1 MPASTDKSC
10 GFFLAQFSWENGG
23 LSFKPSNHLL
33 LKPPKSTTHLVE
45 LAMDLMESQTDPR
58 AIYDTKMVVLK
69 RCPQMGFGF
78 FGSVLVLTLFFRPL
92 VCQEPNTDGYFVSDF
107 LQKMGL
113 SSSQGYNFSA
123 PVCSWQ
129 GVFCE
134 QENVIGLVASGLG
147 LSGLIPDT
155 TIGKLRNL
163 ELLDLSNN
171 KITGLPSDLWSLGSL
186 KTLNLSSNQISD
198 NLPSNIGNF
207 GLLQTLDL
215 SSNNFSGTIPEAM
228 NSLLRLQVLM
238 LARNRFES
246 RIPSGILNC
255 HYLVSIDLSSNQLSG
270 TLPYGFGAAFPKLKS
285 FNIAGNGIR
294 GRDSD
299 FLGLK
304 STTYLNI
311 SRNLFQGSVIGVF
324 QEPLAVIDLSQNQF
338 RGHISQV
345 HFNSS
350 FNWSRLVYLDL
361 SENHLS
367 GEFFSNLNDAQN
379 LKHLN
384 LAYNRFSKQAFPE
397 ISMISSLEY
406 LNLSETNLI
415 GRIPAEILEL
425 SSLRTLDLSKNH
437 LSSKIPLLSI
447 KEFQVLDLSYN
458 NLSGDI
464 PVSLLEKL
472 PWMERFNF
480 SYNNLTLCASEFS
493 PGTLETA
500 FIGLLNSCPIA
511 ANPDLFRRKSPQHKG
526 LKLALALAISLVCLL
541 VGLLFLAFGCRRKT
555 RLWAVKQNSYKEEQ
569 NISGPFSFQT
579 DSTTWVADVKLAT
592 LVPVVIF
599 EKPLLNFTFADLLSA
614 TSHFDR
620 GTLLAEGRFG
630 PVYRG
635 FLPGGIHVA
644 VKVLVHGSTMTDQ
657 EAATE
662 LEHLG
667 RIKHP
672 NLVPLTGYC
681 LAGDQRI
688 AIYDYMENGNLQN
701 LLHDLPLGL
710 QTTEDWSTDTW
721 EEDDNNG
728 IQNVGSEG
736 LLTTW
741 RFRHKIALGTA
752 RALAF
757 LHHGCS
763 PPIIHRDVKASSV
776 YLDSNLE
783 PRLSDFG
790 LAKIFGNGLEDEIA
804 RGSPG
809 YVPPEFLQ
817 PETGSPKSPTPKS
830 DVYGFGVILF
840 ELITGKKPVED
851 EYPDEKEVNLVTWV
865 RDLVRKN
872 EVSRAIDPKIR
883 GTGLET
889 QMEEALKIGYLCTA
903 DLPSKRPSMQQVVGL
918 LKDIEPVTHQ

>member
-1 MPASTDKSC
+1 
-10 GFFLAQFSWENGG
+10 
-23 LSFKPSNHLL
+23 
-33 LKPPKSTTHLVE
+33 
-45 LAMDLMESQTDPR
+45 
-58 AIYDTKMVVLK
+58 
-69 RCPQMGFGF
+69 MGIGVFIF
-78 FGSVLVLTLFFRPL
+78 ILVLSLFFRVL
-92 VCQEPNTDGYFVSDF
+92 VFCQEPNTDEYFVSDF
-107 LQKMGL
+107 FHKMGL
-113 SSSQGYNFSA
+113 NSSG
-123 PVCSWQ
+123 PVCSWK
-129 GVFCE
+129 GVSCD

-147 LSGLIPDT
+147 LSGLIPDI
-155 TIGKLRNL
+155 TIGKLENL
-163 ELLDLSNN
+163 ESLDLSNN
-171 KITGLPSDLWSLGSL
+171 NITGLPSDFWSLGSL
-186 KTLNLSSNQISD
+186 KFLNLSSNQISQT
-198 NLPSNIGNF
+198 LPSNIGNF
-207 GLLQTLDL
+207 GLLETLDL
-215 SSNNFSGTIPEAM
+215 STNNFSGEIPDAIS
-228 NSLLRLQVLM
+228 SLLSLQVLK
-238 LARNRFES
+238 LGSNGFES
-246 RIPSGILNC
+246 NIPFGILNC
-255 HYLVSIDLSSNQLSG
+255 QSLVSIDISSNKLIG
-270 TLPYGFGAAFPKLKS
+270 TLPNGFFAALPKLKS
-285 FNIAGNGIR
+285 LNIAGNGIQ

-299 FLGLK
+299 FQGLG
-304 STTYLNI
+304 SSSITYLNI
-311 SRNLFQGSVIGVF
+311 SQNSFQGSVIGVF
-324 QEPLAVIDLSQNQF
+324 QEPLEVIDLSQNKFQ
-338 RGHISQV
+338 GHISQV
-345 HFNSS
+345 NYNSS
-350 FNWSRLVYLDL
+350 FNWSNLIYLDL
-361 SENHLS
+361 SENQLS
-367 GEFFSNLNDAQN
+367 GELFSNLSDAQN

-384 LAYNRFSKQAFPE
+384 LASNRFSAQPFPE
-397 ISMISSLEY
+397 ISMLSDLEY

-415 GRIPAEILEL
+415 GDIPSEILEL
-425 SSLRTLDLSKNH
+425 TSLKTLDLSNNH
-437 LSSKIPLLSI
+437 LVSQIPLLCTKNLQI
-447 KEFQVLDLSYN
+447 LDVSYN
-458 NLSGDI
+458 NLSGGI
-464 PVSLLEKL
+464 PVSLLGRL

-480 SYNNLTLCASEFS
+480 SYNNLTLCDSEFS
-493 PGTLETA
+493 PKTVQES
-500 FIGLLNSCPIA
+500 FIEALNSCPIA
-511 ANPDLFRRKSPQHKG
+511 ANPVLFRKKSHQDNG
-526 LKLALALAISLVCLL
+526 FKLALALTVALVCSL

-555 RLWAVKQNSYKEEQ
+555 RMWAVKQTSYKEEQ
-569 NISGPFSFQT
+569 ILSGPFSFQT

-592 LVPVVIF
+592 SVPVVIF

-644 VKVLVHGSTMTDQ
+644 VKVLVRGSTMTDQ
-657 EAATE
+657 EAARE

-701 LLHDLPLGL
+701 LLHDLPLGV

-776 YLDSNLE
+776 YLDSSLE

-790 LAKIFGNGLEDEIA
+790 LAKIFGNGPEDELT

-817 PETGSPKSPTPKS
+817 PETGSPKTPTPKS
-830 DVYGFGVILF
+830 DVFGFGVILF
-840 ELITGKKPVED
+840 ELITGKKAVGD
-851 EYPDEKEVNLVTWV
+851 DYPDEKEANLVTWT
-865 RDLVRKN
+865 RGLVRRN
-872 EVSRAIDPKIR
+872 QGCRAIDPKIR
-883 GTGLET
+883 GTGSDK

-903 DLPSKRPSMQQVVGL
+903 DLPSKRPSMQQVVGI
-918 LKDIEPVTHQ
+918 LKDIDPSMSQ